1 MKIVKKRMTEPGVF
15 GLRKHQFGSHY
26 FKKWDTALFANENFA
41 TYTTTYTYNRVLGL
55 DFTIMFLN
63 CYRRKQHHFLN
74 EK

>member
-41 TYTTTYTYNRVLGL
+41 TYTTTLHIQPCFGTGFYNHVFELL
-55 DFTIMFLN
+55 SKESNITF
-63 CYRRKQHHFLN
+63 
-74 EK
+74 